1 MAYKFDKAELESMV
15 EDAQEQLRTVARI
28 QQQRVQ
34 LIGTATVSN
43 KRVTVSVNADGV
55 VVETKFGPGIENL
68 GFSAIA
74 KAVTEAAQLAAKD
87 LAEKNRE
94 LMSPLQSQRAR
105 LPKLTDLIEG
115 MPDLRGQLPT
125 PPEPSLEPP
134 NSAERNPLPGADEM
148 QFTDVESY
156 DHDHDHEVQHRPTEA
171 GW

>member
-1 MAYKFDKAELESMV
+1 MAYKFDRAELESMV

-28 QQQRVQ
+28 QQQRAQ

-55 VVETKFGPGIENL
+55 VVETRFGPGIENL

-74 KAVTEAAQLAAKD
+74 KAVTEAAQLAAQD

-105 LPKLTDLIEG
+105 LPKLSDLIEG

-125 PPEPSLEPP
+125 PPEPSLKPP

-156 DHDHDHEVQHRPTEA
+156 DHDHEVQHRPTEA

>member
-1 MAYKFDKAELESMV
+1 MAYEFDRAELESIV
-15 EDAQEQLRTVARI
+15 SDAQEQLRTVARI
-28 QQQRVQ
+28 QHERAQ
-34 LIGTATVSN
+34 LVGTATVSN

-68 GFSAIA
+68 GYSAIA
-74 KAVTEAAQLAAKD
+74 KAVTEAAQLAAQD
-87 LAEKNRE
+87 LAAKNRD
-94 LMSPLQSQRAR
+94 LMSPLRSQQSR

-115 MPDLRGQLPT
+115 MPDLRGELPT
-125 PPEPSLEPP
+125 PPEPSLKSP

-156 DHDHDHEVQHRPTEA
+156 DHDHEVQHRTTEA